1 MDLNILGCGQWTNG
15 VLGLSGASEMKGHGQ
30 VIPDD
35 LFTNCWLPCQQRK
48 WGETERIYTC
58 R

>member
-48 WGETERIYTC
+48 WG
-58 R
+58 